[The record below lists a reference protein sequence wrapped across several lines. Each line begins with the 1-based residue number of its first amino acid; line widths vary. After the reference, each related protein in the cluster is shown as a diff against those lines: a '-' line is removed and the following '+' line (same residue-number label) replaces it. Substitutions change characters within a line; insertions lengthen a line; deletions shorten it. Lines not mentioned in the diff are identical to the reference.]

1 MAFLENGSPVAVKLG
16 PIAQINTA
24 LAGKATATSIFA
36 IANTTRVWLAMPVT
50 TAGTYACVTSTGTAT
65 LYVFDTSYDLIQ
77 EINVTTTSSNTAIAS
92 DFHRIECVASGALDL
107 SISPVN
113 AKISSAGGTMV
124 LEQLTT
130 SGNYGVGV
138 SNSSG
143 SNTGYSAGQY
153 AHVIV
158 AGASGGGG
166 GGNWVQQRYGPYGT
180 PGSSGGNGG
189 VAATTSAV
197 ALSGTYSITIG
208 AGGNAGSNSFGG
220 GASSGGTGGT
230 TNAFSLTATGG
241 AGGSV
246 GYTPGA
252 EGSPA
257 LPTNTDIYL
266 GVTNTELSQAGGSG
280 ANRPGPNTPGT
291 GTSGRVLVLR
301 WTP

>member
-1 MAFLENGSPVAVKLG
+1 MAFLENGSPVATKLG
-16 PIAQINTA
+16 PIAQVNAAI
-24 LAGKATATSIFA
+24 AGKATATSIFA
-36 IANTTRVWLAMPVT
+36 IADTTRIWLLMPVT
-50 TAGTYACVTSTGTAT
+50 TAGTYACVTSTGTAI
-65 LYVFDTSYDLIQ
+65 LYVYDTNYDLIQ
-77 EINVTTTSSNTAIAS
+77 EINVTSTSSNTAIAS
-92 DFHRIECVASGALDL
+92 NFHRIECVASTALDL

-113 AKISSAGGTMV
+113 AKISTAGGSMV

-130 SGNYGVGV
+130 AGNYGLGA
-138 SNSSG
+138 SNVTG

-166 GGNWVQQRYGPYGT
+166 GGNWNQVRYGPYGT
-180 PGSSGGNGG
+180 PGGAGGNGG

-208 AGGNAGSNSFGG
+208 AGGNAGNNSFGG
-220 GASSGGTGGT
+220 GAGAGGTGGT

-241 AGGSV
+241 AGGSA
-246 GYTPGA
+246 GTPGA
-252 EGSPA
+252 EGTPNI
-257 LPTNTDIYL
+257 PTNTDIYL
-266 GVTNTELSQAGGSG
+266 GVTNTELSQAGGTG

-291 GTSGRVLVLR
+291 GTNGRVLVLR

>member
-16 PIAQINTA
+16 PIAQVNTA

-36 IANTTRVWLAMPVT
+36 IANTTRIWLDMPVT

-65 LYVFDTSYDLIQ
+65 LYVFDTNYDLIQ

-92 DFHRIECVASGALDL
+92 DFHRLECVASGALDL

-124 LEQLTT
+124 LEELTST
-130 SGNYGVGV
+130 GNYGLGV

-143 SNTGYSAGQY
+143 SNNGYSAGQY

-158 AGASGGGG
+158 AGASGGGS
-166 GGNWVQQRYGPYGT
+166 GGNWVQQRYGPYG
-180 PGSSGGNGG
+180 SAGGGGGLGG
-189 VAATTSAV
+189 VAATTQAV
-197 ALSGTYSITIG
+197 QLSGTYAITIG

-220 GASSGGTGGT
+220 GASGGGQGGV

-241 AGGSV
+241 NGGNV
-246 GYTPGA
+246 GTPGTV
-252 EGSPA
+252 GSPA
-257 LPTNTDIYL
+257 LPTDTDIYL
-266 GVTNTELSQAGGSG
+266 GVTRGELSQSGGSG
-280 ANRPGPNTPGT
+280 ANRPGPNTPTAGN
-291 GTSGRVLVLR
+291 SGRVLVLR

>member
-1 MAFLENGSPVAVKLG
+1 MAFLENGSPVATKLG
-16 PIAQINTA
+16 PIAQVNAAI
-24 LAGKATATSIFA
+24 AGKATATSIFA
-36 IANTTRVWLAMPVT
+36 IANTTRIWLLMPVT

-77 EINVTTTSSNTAIAS
+77 EINVTSTSSNTAIAS

-113 AKISSAGGTMV
+113 AKITSAGGTMV

-130 SGNYGVGV
+130 AGNYGLGV
-138 SNSSG
+138 SNVTG

-166 GGNWVQQRYGPYGT
+166 GGNWVNVRYGPYGT
-180 PGSSGGNGG
+180 PGATGGTGG
-189 VAATTSAV
+189 VAASTSAV
-197 ALSGTYSITIG
+197 ALTGTYAITIG
-208 AGGNAGSNSFGG
+208 AGGTGGSNSFGG
-220 GASSGGTGGT
+220 GASAGNAGGT

-252 EGSPA
+252 EGSPS
-257 LPTNTDIYL
+257 LPANTDIYL
-266 GVTNTELSQAGGSG
+266 GVTSAELSQTGGTG
-280 ANRPGPNTPGT
+280 ANRPGPNTPTAGT
-291 GTSGRVLVLR
+291 AGRILVLR